1 MSLEKEKMVS
11 GFITRVLLLI
21 LLALIICTCSGP
33 KLMLVTQTSE
43 KLTDSSTYS
52 GKLVKQTDVVTE
64 CAISKTV
71 DRDLALWPVEK
82 WLIQLQLVPMHDS
95 AYCPNLG
102 PMLRKCSQIKWYQ
115 YRSITRSF
123 LNQYRTVWIDPRP
136 SWHIGYPHQSSQ
148 EGISRVRVKGPRSS
162 RDLIPQ
168 SIGKTPGTTRTM
180 EKNSNSSSMTNPGNG
195 KNPIISSTTGGS
207 QRRH

>member
-1 MSLEKEKMVS
+1 MVS
-11 GFITRVLLLI
+11 GFITRILLLI
-21 LLALIICTCSGP
+21 LLVLIICTCSGP
-33 KLMLVTQTSE
+33 KLMLVSQTSE

-52 GKLVKQTDVVTE
+52 GKLVKQTNVLME

-71 DRDLALWPVEK
+71 DRDFRLWPVEK
-82 WLIQLQLVPMHDS
+82 QLIRLQLVPIHDS

-102 PMLRKCSQIKWYQ
+102 PMPRKCSQIRWFQ

-123 LNQYRTVWIDPRP
+123 LNRYRMVWTVPRP
-136 SWHIGYPHQSSQ
+136 NWHTGYPHQNLQ
-148 EGISRVRVKGPRSS
+148 ERKSPVQVKGPRSS

-168 SIGKTPGTTRTM
+168 SIGRTLETTRTM
-180 EKNSNSSSMTNPGNG
+180 ERNLNSSSMTSQGNG
-195 KNPIISSTTGGS
+195 KGPITSSTTGGS